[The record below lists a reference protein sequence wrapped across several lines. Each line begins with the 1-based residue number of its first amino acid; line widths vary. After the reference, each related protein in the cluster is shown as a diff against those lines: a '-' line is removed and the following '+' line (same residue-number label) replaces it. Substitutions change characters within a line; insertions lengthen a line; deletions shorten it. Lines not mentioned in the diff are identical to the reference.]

1 VRPQAQAARFALG
14 DARRSVLSRRLAG
27 RKGRAIDDAGL
38 PTTSPSR
45 GSGTLLPHA
54 QQWQGQSAVKYS
66 YEQTI
71 PIHVEGGQM
80 IDHVYI
86 SVTDID
92 RSLAFYSEA
101 LKPLGWSV
109 FGNYD
114 SASGPEGV
122 PDLYGIGD
130 DAYGKGKAVGS
141 SIWLRQR
148 KPGETGLYLGIVC
161 DTNELVDAAYA
172 AAIKAGGIDEG
183 KPADR
188 TYFAPGYY
196 AANVAD
202 FDGNRL
208 EFVHKAWSPKR
219 H

>member
-1 VRPQAQAARFALG
+1 
-14 DARRSVLSRRLAG
+14 
-27 RKGRAIDDAGL
+27 
-38 PTTSPSR
+38 
-45 GSGTLLPHA
+45 
-54 QQWQGQSAVKYS
+54 
-66 YEQTI
+66 
-71 PIHVEGGQM
+71 M

-92 RSLAFYSEA
+92 KSLAFYSET

-114 SASGPEGV
+114 SASGPDGV

-130 DAYGKGKAVGS
+130 DVYGKGKAVGS

-172 AAIKAGGIDEG
+172 AAIKAGGIDG
-183 KPADR
+183 GNQQIVPTSPPAITPPTSPTSTATVLSSCKSVEPQATLKAILLIQVCR
-188 TYFAPGYY
+188 RYSYKLWTILHRINGCFAEVRLTETGRSQASPLGPE
-196 AANVAD
+196 VASS
-202 FDGNRL
+202 R
-208 EFVHKAWSPKR
+208 
-219 H
+219 